1 MRWAHW
7 GNLESE
13 LGRKHRSLARQF
25 FEAKDAGKAEHHY
38 REALRFSPAEAAIH
52 IDFGAMLAGTGRLDM
67 RQRNSSR
74 VPLR

>member
-38 REALRFSPAEAAIH
+38 REALRFSPA
-52 IDFGAMLAGTGRLDM
+52 
-67 RQRNSSR
+67 
-74 VPLR
+74 